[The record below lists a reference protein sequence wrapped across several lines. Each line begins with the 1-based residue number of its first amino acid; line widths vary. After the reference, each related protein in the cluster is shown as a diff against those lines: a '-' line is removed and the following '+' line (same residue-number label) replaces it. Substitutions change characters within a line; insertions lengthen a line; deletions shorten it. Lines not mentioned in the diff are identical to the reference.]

1 MYFDLDLQR
10 PVATFSLEGL
20 AGFDTVVLR
29 CVVLVVGERCP
40 LRLPGLVPYAA
51 VAEVAGLEL

>member
-1 MYFDLDLQR
+1 MYFDLDLQI

-29 CVVLVVGERCP
+29 CAVLVVGERYP